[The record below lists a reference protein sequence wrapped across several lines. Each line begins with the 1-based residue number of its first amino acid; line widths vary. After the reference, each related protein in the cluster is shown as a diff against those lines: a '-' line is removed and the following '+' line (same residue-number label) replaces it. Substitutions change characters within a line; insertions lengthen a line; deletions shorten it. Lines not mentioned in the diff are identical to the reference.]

1 MPCFCIPVLLNESSP
16 PFSWA
21 DLLQV
26 RNGRVNC
33 RGRDRVFVDM
43 GFYMDKEGWMVCGY
57 GLLYFFLVKTMPFL
71 YISGHIAPNGS
82 LF

>member
-1 MPCFCIPVLLNESSP
+1 MAISSNNSVKCPVSASQPMKINESSP

-33 RGRDRVFVDM
+33 RGR
-43 GFYMDKEGWMVCGY
+43 EGRSVCGY
-57 GLLYFFLVKTMPFL
+57 GFL
-71 YISGHIAPNGS
+71 YG
-82 LF
+82 